1 MGMTNV
7 NQITDANVILGISE
21 AFLVKAILYL
31 IISDAQLGKS
41 SLTLKSSLTNCTMK
55 MMVFN
60 LREL

>member
-41 SLTLKSSLTNCTMK
+41 SLTLKSSLNCTMK